1 MRRVSFDPVVDAY
14 DRARPGYPEALFD
27 TLEAATRPLTG
38 AEVLE
43 GGAGTGL
50 ATEALVARGA
60 RVVAFDVGERMLQ
73 RITRRAAAALVV
85 ADGNAL
91 PFGEACADLL
101 CFAQAWHWLD
111 LDGHAQN
118 EAARVLRPGGWWAGW
133 WSHPRADG
141 DDWFDRYQSRLE
153 EACDGYDRAQ
163 RDIDWGHTLL
173 EGERFEPARKDVV
186 AWTRRVD
193 LETWLVDEQSKSYI
207 SALDA
212 GDRNALLDELRKV
225 LRRRFPTGELAV
237 PYETWLWTARV
248 RGSDARTRGWSTVA
262 DGQ

>member
-1 MRRVSFDPVVDAY
+1 MVDAY
-14 DRARPGYPEALFD
+14 DQARPGYPEALFD
-27 TLEAATRPLTG
+27 ALAVATRPLAG
-38 AEVLE
+38 AVVLE

-50 ATEALVARGA
+50 ATAALTGRGA

-73 RITRRAAAALVV
+73 RTARRAPAAALVV

-91 PFGEACADLL
+91 PFAAACADLL

-111 LDGHAQN
+111 LDGHAQD

-141 DDWFDRYQSRLE
+141 EDWFDRYQSRLE
-153 EACDGYDRAQ
+153 EACSGYGRAQ
-163 RDIDWGHTLL
+163 RDVDWGHTLL
-173 EGERFEPARKDVV
+173 EDERFEPARKDVV

-193 LETWLVDEQSKSYI
+193 VATWLVDEQSKSYVA
-207 SALDA
+207 ALDA
-212 GDRNALLDELRKV
+212 ADRDALLRELREV

-237 PYETWLWTARV
+237 PYETWLWTARL
-248 RGSDARTRGWSTVA
+248 RDTAARTRGSSTVA
-262 DGQ
+262 GGQ